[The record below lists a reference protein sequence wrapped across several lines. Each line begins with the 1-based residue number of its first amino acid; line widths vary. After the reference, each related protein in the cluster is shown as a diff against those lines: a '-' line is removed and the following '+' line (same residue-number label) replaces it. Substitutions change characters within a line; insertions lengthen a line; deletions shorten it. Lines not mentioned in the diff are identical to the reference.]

1 MSQIKI
7 PKRILSQLLNSL
19 LAGVVPRAGAAYIAI
34 GRNAEIAALHAD
46 MEAIADGGSAM
57 RFIVGKYGSGK
68 SFLIQLMRS
77 GACEHGFV
85 TADADLSPERRL
97 SGSNHS
103 GIATYRELIKNLSV
117 KACPDGGALPS
128 ILAKWLGDLRFSAEG
143 EGIAEEDADAYVSH
157 RIYDTLHDIESGI
170 GAFDFAKVIKA
181 YYLASV
187 ADDEDKKSMCMR
199 WLRGEYVTKTEA
211 RADLGVGSIVNDE
224 NFYDYLKLLA
234 VFFRRIGY
242 SGFLVFLDECVNLYK
257 IPNRVSRENN
267 YEKILSM
274 FNDTMQGKASGI
286 GIIMAGTPQFLED
299 TRRGLYS
306 YEALRSRLCPSGYE
320 SELIKSG
327 GFNQSIGPILRLRRM
342 SDDEF
347 LALIK
352 RITILFGDYYGKV
365 EISEEEEAEFL
376 RANIMRTGAEIMVTP
391 REMIRDYMALLTV
404 MKSNP
409 GTTARELIETRFHGA
424 AQGAAT
430 AAAESENVEF

>member
-19 LAGVVPRAGAAYIAI
+19 SAGVVPRTGASYIAI
-34 GRNAEIAALHAD
+34 GRNAEIAALHRD
-46 MEAIADGGSAM
+46 MEAIADGGSSM

-77 GACEHGFV
+77 AASERGFV

-117 KACPDGGALPS
+117 KSCPDGGALPS
-128 ILAKWLGDLRFSAEG
+128 ILAKWLSDLRLAAGVEG
-143 EGIAEEDADAYVSH
+143 VPDSETDEYVS
-157 RIYDTLHDIESGI
+157 RKIYDTLRDVEGSV
-170 GAFDFAKVIKA
+170 GAFDFAKVVKA
-181 YYLASV
+181 YYLSSV
-187 ADDEDKKSMCMR
+187 NGDDDKKSMCMR
-199 WLRGEYVTKTEA
+199 WLRGEYMTKTEA
-211 RADLGVGSIVNDE
+211 RMDLGVGSVINDE
-224 NFYDYLKLLA
+224 NFYDYLKLWA

-242 SGFLVFLDECVNLYK
+242 CGMLVFLDECVNLYK

-306 YEALRSRLCPSGYE
+306 YEALRSRLCSSGYE
-320 SELIKSG
+320 QELIQSG
-327 GFNQSIGPILRLRRM
+327 GLNQSIGPIIRLRRM

-352 RITILFGDYYGKV
+352 RITILFRDYYGDV
-365 EISEEEEAEFL
+365 EVSDEEEAEFL
-376 RANIMRTGAEIMVTP
+376 RANISRTGAETMMTP
-391 REMIRDYMALLTV
+391 REMIRDYMSLLSV
-404 MKSNP
+404 LKANP
-409 GTTARELIETRFHGA
+409 QTTAKELIELRFHGA
-424 AQGAAT
+424 SQRASAG
-430 AAAESENVEF
+430 AESENVVF

>member
-1 MSQIKI
+1 MSEIKI

-19 LAGVVPRAGAAYIAI
+19 SAGVVPRTGAAYIAI
-34 GRNAEIAALHAD
+34 GRNAEIAALHND
-46 MEAIADGGSAM
+46 LEAIADGGSAM
-57 RFIVGKYGSGK
+57 RFVVGKYGSGK

-85 TADADLSPERRL
+85 SADADLSPERRL

-128 ILAKWLGDLRFSAEG
+128 ILAKWLGDLRFEAER
-143 EGIAEEDADAYVSH
+143 EETPEDGVDGYVSR
-157 RIYDTLHDIESGI
+157 RIYDTLRGIEGGI

-181 YYLASV
+181 YYLSSV
-187 ADDEDKKSMCMR
+187 NDDEDKKSMCMR
-199 WLRGEYVTKTEA
+199 WLRGEYMTKTEA
-211 RADLGVGSIVNDE
+211 RMDLGVGSVINDE
-224 NFYDYLKLLA
+224 NFYDYLKLWA
-234 VFFRRIGY
+234 VFFRRLGY
-242 SGFLVFLDECVNLYK
+242 KGFLVFLDECVNLYK

-267 YEKILSM
+267 YEKILAM

-320 SELIKSG
+320 SELMQSG
-327 GFNQSIGPILRLRRM
+327 GYNQSIGPILRLRRM

-352 RITILFGDYYGKV
+352 RITILFCDYYGEVK
-365 EISEEEEAEFL
+365 ITDEEEAEFL
-376 RANIMRTGAEIMVTP
+376 RANISRTGAETMVTP
-391 REMIRDYMALLTV
+391 REMIRDYMALLSV

-409 GTTARELIETRFHGA
+409 DVTAKEFIEKRFHGA
-424 AQGAAT
+424 SQRAAG
-430 AAAESENVEF
+430 AAESENVEF